1 VAGDRGVR
9 IRLPPP
15 AGLSW
20 CGALLSAVVRE
31 STAPFLGSSARG
43 TEGSNPSP
51 SSGESPANSDFL
63 VEIVTVDERTGAE
76 ASAGLGRADWFAT
89 RRAEGHEARNLPVSS
104 HAGADVADPWV
115 EHSADNQLSES
126 IQPEQRLS
134 AGAAARRACR
144 AGDVRDTSAAAGPG
158 SASGQR
164 SLVLRPCATRPQRA
178 GDRWRDRAHCRG
190 DPHGNRTVRWAAI
203 APSG

>member
-1 VAGDRGVR
+1 LSENPPRLFSARPHGEPRVR
-9 IRLPPP
+9 IHLPP
-15 AGLSW
+15 AASLLRTLTSSWRLSRSTSAQGLKHLQAW
-20 CGALLSAVVRE
+20 GERI
-31 STAPFLGSSARG
+31 GSRPGVQKG
-43 TEGSNPSP
+43 TKLETCPCRVTRVQMSP
-51 SSGESPANSDFL
+51 
-63 VEIVTVDERTGAE
+63 
-76 ASAGLGRADWFAT
+76 
-89 RRAEGHEARNLPVSS
+89 
-104 HAGADVADPWV
+104 DPWV